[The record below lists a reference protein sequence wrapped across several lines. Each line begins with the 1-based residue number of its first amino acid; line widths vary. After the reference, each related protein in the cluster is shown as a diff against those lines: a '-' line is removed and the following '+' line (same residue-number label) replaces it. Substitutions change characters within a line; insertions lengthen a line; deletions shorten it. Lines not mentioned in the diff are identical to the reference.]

1 MEWEF
6 NNMVNNMVNNMINN
20 LSNTDN
26 IRRKGQSYNNVS
38 GNLLLLIK
46 LSEELVE
53 YGINAYQKMP
63 NSLNTVKNIVVK
75 KLFELL
81 DVINKLFVNRTREIA
96 VEFLSILNTIISYN
110 NILIKT
116 IPNQNPN
123 QNQKWALS
131 WKQSSNMG
139 IKLDDLQTKI
149 NKYIASVTSVTNI
162 N

>member
-6 NNMVNNMVNNMINN
+6 NNMVNNMINNM
-20 LSNTDN
+20 SNTDN

-75 KLFELL
+75 ELFELL

-149 NKYIASVTSVTNI
+149 NKYIASVTNITNI

>member
-6 NNMVNNMVNNMINN
+6 NNMVNNMSNNI
-20 LSNTDN
+20 SNTDN

-81 DVINKLFVNRTREIA
+81 DVINELFVNRTREIA

-149 NKYIASVTSVTNI
+149 NKYIASVTNTN
-162 N
+162 

>member
-6 NNMVNNMVNNMINN
+6 NNMVNNMINNM
-20 LSNTDN
+20 SNTDN

-149 NKYIASVTSVTNI
+149 NKYIASVTNITNI

>member
-6 NNMVNNMVNNMINN
+6 NNMVNNVSNNV
-20 LSNTDN
+20 SNTNN

-81 DVINKLFVNRTREIA
+81 DVINELFVNRTREIA

-149 NKYIASVTSVTNI
+149 NKYIASVTNTN
-162 N
+162 